1 MIARIS
7 VIPGVSLHFILSA
20 IFISKL
26 VSSSFSHPSQS
37 KSEPKA
43 DLFIMMN
50 KAMLT
55 LWSLPIFGLGIIGF
69 RTSINLLP
77 RMFIDVFY
85 KKYIFRVT
93 LVYNSSAWLLF
104 NQHYNLTD
112 TRISPSLRSIFD
124 VILSYFECTNL
135 NSLQSLDNFWIEQFK
150 VIHFLGVLWFFVLL
164 RWTRKRKENKT
175 YYYWNSFML
184 TCRYNQQTIP
194 LCDGDIKMKKETFM
208 L

>member
-37 KSEPKA
+37 KSEPRA
-43 DLFIMMN
+43 DLFIIMN

-55 LWSLPIFGLGIIGF
+55 LWSLPIIGLETMGF
-69 RTSINLLP
+69 RISINLLP

-93 LVYNSSAWLLF
+93 LVYYCSISIIILPIPGFLLF
-104 NQHYNLTD
+104 WDLFLMLFFL
-112 TRISPSLRSIFD
+112 ISNVLIS
-124 VILSYFECTNL
+124 TNY
-135 NSLQSLDNFWIEQFK
+135 K
-150 VIHFLGVLWFFVLL
+150 V
-164 RWTRKRKENKT
+164 
-175 YYYWNSFML
+175 
-184 TCRYNQQTIP
+184 
-194 LCDGDIKMKKETFM
+194 
-208 L
+208 

>member
-37 KSEPKA
+37 KSEPRA
-43 DLFIMMN
+43 DLFIIMN

-55 LWSLPIFGLGIIGF
+55 LWSLPIIGLETMGF
-69 RTSINLLP
+69 RISINLLP

-93 LVYNSSAWLLF
+93 LVYSSAWLLF
-104 NQHYNLTD
+104 NKHYNLTD
-112 TRISPSLRSIFD
+112 TRISPILRSIFG
-124 VILSYFECTNL
+124 VILSYFECPNL
-135 NSLQSLDNFWIEQFK
+135 N
-150 VIHFLGVLWFFVLL
+150 
-164 RWTRKRKENKT
+164 
-175 YYYWNSFML
+175 
-184 TCRYNQQTIP
+184 
-194 LCDGDIKMKKETFM
+194 
-208 L
+208 

>member
-37 KSEPKA
+37 KSEPRA
-43 DLFIMMN
+43 DLFIIMN

-55 LWSLPIFGLGIIGF
+55 LWSLPIIGLETMGF
-69 RTSINLLP
+69 RISINLLP

-93 LVYNSSAWLLF
+93 LVYSSAWLLF
-104 NQHYNLTD
+104 NKHYNLTD
-112 TRISPSLRSIFD
+112 IRISPILRSIFG
-124 VILSYFECTNL
+124 VILSYFECPNL
-135 NSLQSLDNFWIEQFK
+135 N
-150 VIHFLGVLWFFVLL
+150 
-164 RWTRKRKENKT
+164 
-175 YYYWNSFML
+175 
-184 TCRYNQQTIP
+184 
-194 LCDGDIKMKKETFM
+194 
-208 L
+208 

>member
-7 VIPGVSLHFILSA
+7 VIPVVSLHFILSA

-55 LWSLPIFGLGIIGF
+55 LWSLPIFCLGTIGF

-85 KKYIFRVT
+85 KKYIVRVT
-93 LVYNSSAWLLF
+93 ILICNSSAWLLL

-112 TRISPSLRSIFD
+112 TRISPILRSIFD

-135 NSLQSLDNFWIEQFK
+135 NSLQSLDNFWIQQFK
-150 VIHFLGVLWFFVLL
+150 VYKFPWCNMIL
-164 RWTRKRKENKT
+164 R
-175 YYYWNSFML
+175 L
-184 TCRYNQQTIP
+184 TP
-194 LCDGDIKMKKETFM
+194 LDP
-208 L
+208 